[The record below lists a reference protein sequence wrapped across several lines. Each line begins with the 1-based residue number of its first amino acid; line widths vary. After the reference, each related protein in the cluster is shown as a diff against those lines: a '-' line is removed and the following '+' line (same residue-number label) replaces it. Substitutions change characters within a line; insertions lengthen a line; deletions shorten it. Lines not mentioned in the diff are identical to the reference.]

1 MADKN
6 IGQRLKLAREQ
17 KGLTQKEVCDKLNIP
32 NVQTLSAYE
41 SGTNNPP
48 MGTTFKQ
55 LLQLYGVSAD
65 WVLFGDKRQNSAE
78 KTPYDIFLQL
88 VESVD
93 FLGLELTISEEYY
106 GNKWLN
112 IDLSTA
118 KHEETEQFIEKWQ
131 RFRKL
136 FDQGDLDR
144 TDYEEL
150 LMKRAPRQLHEK
162 QTGSISDDSE
172 SMPSFDIDEDN
183 EQLPF

>member
-65 WVLFGDKRQNSAE
+65 WVLFGDKRQNTAE

-93 FLGLELTISEEYY
+93 FLGLELTIGEEYY

-162 QTGSISDDSE
+162 QAKNASE
-172 SMPSFDIDEDN
+172 SEALLPSFEVNTDSG
-183 EQLPF
+183 QLPF

>member
-65 WVLFGDKRQNSAE
+65 WVLFGDKRQNTAE

-93 FLGLELTISEEYY
+93 FLGLELTISEGYY
-106 GNKWLN
+106 GDKWLN

-150 LMKRAPRQLHEK
+150 LTKRAPRQLHEK
-162 QTGSISDDSE
+162 RTGSISDDSE
-172 SMPSFDIDEDN
+172 SMPSFDIDKDN

>member
-6 IGQRLKLAREQ
+6 IGQRLKEAREQ
-17 KGLTQKEVCDKLNIP
+17 KRLTQKEVIKKLGIP

-65 WVLFGDKRQNSAE
+65 WILFGDKRQNTAE
-78 KTPYDIFLQL
+78 KAPYDFFLQL

-93 FLGLELTISEEYY
+93 FLGLELTISEGHY
-106 GNKWLN
+106 GDKWLN

-136 FDQGDLDR
+136 LDHGDLDR
-144 TDYEEL
+144 MDYEEL
-150 LMKRAPRQLHEK
+150 LMKRAPKQLHEK
-162 QTGSISDDSE
+162 QAKNASE
-172 SMPSFDIDEDN
+172 SEELLPSFEVNTDSG
-183 EQLPF
+183 QLPF